1 MSFVVR
7 GVEYIDILDDEM
19 YQVACESYDSFKR
32 SETEDK
38 QGRTRI
44 DMSSCGYYERV
55 FVEKEEE
62 QLSSDVL
69 KSMILKYIGQE
80 KGKIL
85 MKSEK
90 EWLEVLKDDRSACLR
105 VKEFVIKD
113 DIERAKDYISEIES
127 DHIIVREVRDKG
139 GKVITTEYIMDLP
152 MEKHL
157 RIKPFKEFVEHAE
170 QYDKQLSKFDQQKT
184 ECTK

>member
-1 MSFVVR
+1 
-7 GVEYIDILDDEM
+7 
-19 YQVACESYDSFKR
+19 
-32 SETEDK
+32 
-38 QGRTRI
+38 
-44 DMSSCGYYERV
+44 MSSYGYYEKV
-55 FVEKEEE
+55 IVKKEEE

-85 MKSEK
+85 VKAEK
-90 EWLEVLKDDRSACLR
+90 EWLEVLKDDRS

-113 DIERAKDYISEIES
+113 DIERAKEFISKIES
-127 DHIIVREVRDKG
+127 EHIIVHEVRDKG
-139 GKVITTEYIMDLP
+139 GEVITTEYIMDLP

-157 RIKPFKEFVEHAE
+157 RIKPFKEFVEHTE